1 MTSLRAASPA
11 SALNFPCSPRLAS
24 GSLCPLQ
31 RRSRETSRSCS
42 ISCRGSLRPM
52 RPVTQSCPCLLH
64 SVCPLLQART
74 CLGPSVFLISL
85 GIWGSVNVT
94 VALPP
99 GASLVGFRT
108 PAETARSRTAYPRP
122 LTLNTRRVTPS
133 PPPPRCPRARCSSP
147 RPRWKLSR
155 LWGWPCIRDPP
166 SYAQGTQGQCG
177 SGVFRG
183 ESGNSK
189 VESPCQGS
197 NHT

>member
-1 MTSLRAASPA
+1 MTSLRAASAA

-31 RRSRETSRSCS
+31 GRSRETRRSCS

-52 RPVTQSCPCLLH
+52 RLVTQSCPCLLR

-85 GIWGSVNVT
+85 GIWGSVNVS

-122 LTLNTRRVTPS
+122 LILNTRRVTPS
-133 PPPPRCPRARCSSP
+133 PHLPAARGRFAPPQGLPGSFPGFGAGLAYRSTVL
-147 RPRWKLSR
+147 RPTNPGAVWVWGLERGAWKLK
-155 LWGWPCIRDPP
+155 G
-166 SYAQGTQGQCG
+166 
-177 SGVFRG
+177 
-183 ESGNSK
+183 
-189 VESPCQGS
+189 
-197 NHT
+197 